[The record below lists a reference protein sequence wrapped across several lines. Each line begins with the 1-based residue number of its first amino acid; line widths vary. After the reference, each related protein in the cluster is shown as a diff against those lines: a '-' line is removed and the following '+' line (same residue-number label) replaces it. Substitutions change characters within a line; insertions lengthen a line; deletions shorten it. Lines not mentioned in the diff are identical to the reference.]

1 MHLKT
6 NHNIINYPNL
16 KIIYISFIIN
26 NNNKSNINKFRLLID
41 ININEINISNIF
53 LRCMNQS
60 EVYFLRKLN
69 HPNII
74 K

>member
-26 NNNKSNINKFRLLID
+26 NNNNNNINKFRLLID

-53 LRCMNQS
+53 LINS
-60 EVYFLRKLN
+60 LYSG
-69 HPNII
+69 IY
-74 K
+74 

>member
-53 LRCMNQS
+53 LINS
-60 EVYFLRKLN
+60 LYSG
-69 HPNII
+69 IY
-74 K
+74 